1 MVSFFFSKFLFIKS
15 FSSRFALAFLFFSR
29 LNFRYWDLDGRRSGC
44 ARVFRSALADF
55 KRVVKFF
62 YHRLVAPTNFLLGY
76 KIFNWFSCFRRGES
90 KSGFGVSNNSAFDFL
105 SSACLMDSFFF
116 SLSAKSNN
124 QKSKPGNKR
133 PGQSKMRLE
142 SKESRNAEPSTPAA
156 IEATPPQPPVPEKS
170 SASSTVVTNDQTEKA
185 EVGNPFEQP
194 FLFKLNFCSVV
205 FSFNQALNLN
215 PTE

>member
-116 SLSAKSNN
+116 RFQLSRTTKNQNPATSGRDNQRWDWNPKNRGMRSPARLQQLRRLRPSLRFPK
-124 QKSKPGNKR
+124 KV
-133 PGQSKMRLE
+133 
-142 SKESRNAEPSTPAA
+142 
-156 IEATPPQPPVPEKS
+156 QPR
-170 SASSTVVTNDQTEKA
+170 
-185 EVGNPFEQP
+185 QP
-194 FLFKLNFCSVV
+194 
-205 FSFNQALNLN
+205 
-215 PTE
+215 